1 MLQLGAYM
9 PYDGQLVGI
18 EVVNYMNGC
27 KITTATNM
35 PFQVER
41 TYTATNTFLWGMVKT
56 IETTNTKVNFNGK

>member
-41 TYTATNTFLWGMVKT
+41 TYTATNTF
-56 IETTNTKVNFNGK
+56 F